1 MLLNS
6 FKYRQ
11 ILPKKHTKLRF
22 NTEQA
27 YYNSFD
33 RMKFIWLSEFMIQHL
48 HSFPFTFWSLSFNVQ
63 RCIPDKKTITCSKRR
78 TVAIELWWLCIYI
91 RAFTC
96 VLYKM
101 FTVHFLIW
109 TQCTATQ
116 LSGVKSI
123 NRDISGLTLSI
134 SVQSY
139 YSKFQKLKCYT

>member
-22 NTEQA
+22 NTEQT

-48 HSFPFTFWSLSFNVQ
+48 HSFPFPFWTLSFNVQ
-63 RCIPDKKTITCSKRR
+63 RCILDKKIIACSKRR
-78 TVAIELWWLCIYI
+78 TEGIELWWLCIYI
-91 RAFTC
+91 FT
-96 VLYKM
+96 LRFIQK
-101 FTVHFLIW
+101 FTIHFLSW

-123 NRDISGLTLSI
+123 KRDTSELTLCK

-139 YSKFQKLKCYT
+139 YFSFQKLMCYT